1 MEKIPVFPTYLI
13 RLRCYKWRKIWF
25 AIVIFLRFMVI
36 FLAAYPLYQDEQERF
51 VCNTLQPGCS
61 NVCYDL
67 FAPVSHFRFWLI
79 QSVSALLPYVV
90 FGVCVV
96 HKIKTLSSCKITK
109 NFKSSAKK
117 RKIGRRNEVT
127 ALDFSKA
134 YIVHLI
140 MRILIE
146 AGFGT
151 GHYYLFGFFV
161 PKHFSCDHFPCTS
174 FVDCYIS
181 RPTEKTIMMLFIWA
195 LGGFSF
201 LLGLLD
207 LIFALRTNGE
217 GSPDLQQDNSP
228 SNIHHRSMT
237 TPDGGV
243 KCLLACKATEDC
255 SFPPTMTLQQT
266 IGTHLNNNHN
276 KLCNE
281 SANQDLVFNETKQW
295 EKPSEQS
302 RHEHQSCFVKEPLA
316 FESQE
321 VCHHSFHSFA
331 SYDKP
336 SVHCSTLERKTSD
349 TVSVCDSSVYSKS
362 KKSEWV

>member
-1 MEKIPVFPTYLI
+1 MDIPELLRSFLDEK
-13 RLRCYKWRKIWF
+13 
-25 AIVIFLRFMVI
+25 FMVI

-90 FGVCVV
+90 FGASSTPYSQN
-96 HKIKTLSSCKITK
+96 KEIKTLSDCKITK

-117 RKIGRRNEVT
+117 GKIGRRNEV
-127 ALDFSKA
+127 AVLDFSRA

-140 MRILIE
+140 MRIMIE

-207 LIFALRTNGE
+207 LIFALRTNGVRNHRNKLLLQKFNVEEE
-217 GSPDLQQDNSP
+217 GSPDLQQDNNP
-228 SNIHHRSMT
+228 GNIHH
-237 TPDGGV
+237 GN
-243 KCLLACKATEDC
+243 C
-255 SFPPTMTLQQT
+255 SFPPTTTLQQT
-266 IGTHLNNNHN
+266 IGIHLNNNHN
-276 KLCNE
+276 KLYNE
-281 SANQDLVFNETKQW
+281 SANQDLVFNEAKQW

-336 SVHCSTLERKTSD
+336 SVHYSTLERKTSD
-349 TVSVCDSSVYSKS
+349 TLSVCDSSVYSKS